1 MELKQRKRINNLPR
15 FDAGADGGGTDL
27 ASSVNSIGGDITG
40 MGAYKQQLT
49 SLPTKEEISSK
60 FAGVNLQPKGNV
72 FKAIASQV
80 GPSIVSNVIGGAFS
94 QSSKFTD
101 GTSSNIRDF
110 GSMIGG
116 NIPGPYGQAISGITG
131 IAADAIGMWNY
142 KHRTEDMN
150 AEAGVSQNSIGGVG
164 YTTQNYADTAKA
176 YKDVKSTAQKNA
188 VSMGV
193 KGATLGLALGPVGAI
208 AGGILGGALGIFGG
222 RKAMIRQKRIN
233 RNATMQTNATNRQQ
247 MAYADTENLQNRYYQ
262 NNRDTTG
269 DIVYGANRGKDL
281 KKRTIR

>member
-15 FDAGADGGGTDL
+15 FDIGTDGGGTDL
-27 ASSVNSIGGDITG
+27 AGSVNGINVNTTG
-40 MGAYKQQLT
+40 LGQFT
-49 SLPTKEEISSK
+49 SVLPTKNEMASQISNM
-60 FAGVNLQPKGNV
+60 NLPQQPKGNV
-72 FKAIASQV
+72 FKAITSQIS
-80 GPSIVSNVIGGAFS
+80 PSVFANQIGGALS

-101 GTSSNIRDF
+101 STSNDIRNF

-116 NIPGPYGQAISGITG
+116 QIPGPYGQLVSGATS
-131 IAADAIGMWNY
+131 IAADTIGMWNY
-142 KHRTEDMN
+142 KHKTEDMN

-188 VSMGV
+188 VSMGF
-193 KGATLGLALGPVGAI
+193 KGSAAGLAFGPIGAVVGGVLGT
-208 AGGILGGALGIFGG
+208 ALGIFGG

-247 MAYADTENLQNRYYQ
+247 MSYADTENLQNRYYQ

-281 KKRTIR
+281 KKRAIR

>member
-1 MELKQRKRINNLPR
+1 MELKQRKKINNIPK
-15 FDAGADGGGTDL
+15 FNDGTDL

-49 SLPTKEEISSK
+49 SLPTKEEVTSK

-80 GPSIVSNVIGGAFS
+80 APSIISNVIGGAFS

-101 GTSSNIRDF
+101 GTSNTIRDF
-110 GSMIGG
+110 GSAIGG

-131 IAADAIGMWNY
+131 IAADAVGMWNY
-142 KHRTEDMN
+142 KHKTEDMY
-150 AEAGVSQNSIGGVG
+150 AEAGVNQNNVGGIS
-164 YTTQNYADTAKA
+164 YTTQNYADTRNA
-176 YKDVKSTAQKNA
+176 YKDVKSTAQKNTIG
-188 VSMGV
+188 MGA
-193 KGATLGLALGPVGAI
+193 KGAVLGSALGPIGAI
-208 AGGILGGALGIFGG
+208 AGGVLGGVLGIFGG

-233 RNATMQTNATNRQQ
+233 RNATMQTNTINRQQ
-247 MAYADTENLQNRYYQ
+247 MSYADTENLQNRYYQ

>member
-1 MELKQRKRINNLPR
+1 MELKQRKKINNLPR
-15 FDAGADGGGTDL
+15 FDIGADGGGTDL

-60 FAGVNLQPKGNV
+60 FAGVNLQPKGNM
-72 FKAIASQV
+72 FKAIASQIS
-80 GPSIVSNVIGGAFS
+80 PSMFANQLGGLLS

-101 GTSSNIRDF
+101 GTSNTVRDW
-110 GSMIGG
+110 GTTIGG
-116 NIPGPYGQAISGITG
+116 QIPGPYGQLVSGATS

-142 KHRTEDMN
+142 KHKTEDMN

-188 VSMGV
+188 VSMGF
-193 KGATLGLALGPVGAI
+193 KGSAAGLAFGPIGAVVGGVLGT
-208 AGGILGGALGIFGG
+208 ALGIFGG

>member
-15 FDAGADGGGTDL
+15 FDTGADLSSMIGDNAPAGTGDLKYSPLNSYNGSTGSPSFNAGMSMQSVQGGFKMPQ
-27 ASSVNSIGGDITG
+27 I
-40 MGAYKQQLT
+40 K
-49 SLPTKEEISSK
+49 ISPSD
-60 FAGVNLQPKGNV
+60 FANQ
-72 FKAIASQV
+72 
-80 GPSIVSNVIGGAFS
+80 IGGALS

-101 GTSSNIRDF
+101 STSNDIRNF

-116 NIPGPYGQAISGITG
+116 QIPGPYGQLVSGATS
-131 IAADAIGMWNY
+131 IAADTIGMWNY
-142 KHRTEDMN
+142 KHKTEDMN

-188 VSMGV
+188 VSMGF
-193 KGATLGLALGPVGAI
+193 KGSAAGLAFGPIGAVVGGVLGT
-208 AGGILGGALGIFGG
+208 ALGIFGG

-247 MAYADTENLQNRYYQ
+247 MSYADTENLQNRYYQ

>member
-1 MELKQRKRINNLPR
+1 MELKQRKKINNLPK
-15 FDAGADGGGTDL
+15 FDAGADLSSMIGDNAPAGTGDL
-27 ASSVNSIGGDITG
+27 KYSPLNQYNGSTG
-40 MGAYKQQLT
+40 SPSFNAG
-49 SLPTKEEISSK
+49 ISMQ
-60 FAGVNLQPKGNV
+60 GVQPKGNI
-72 FKAIASQV
+72 FKSIVSQID
-80 GPSIVSNVIGGAFS
+80 PSIVANVIGGTLS

-101 GTSSNIRDF
+101 GTSNDIRSW

-116 NIPGPYGQAISGITG
+116 QIPGKYGSLVSGATN

-142 KHRTEDMN
+142 KHKTEDMN

-188 VSMGV
+188 VSMGF
-193 KGATLGLALGPVGAI
+193 KGSAAGLAFGPIGAVVGGVLGT
-208 AGGILGGALGIFGG
+208 ALGIFGG

-247 MAYADTENLQNRYYQ
+247 MSYADTENLQNRYYQ